1 MSNNIQGESTN
12 RYSSRLRN
20 SLPHINY
27 AEDYTEFNYDS
38 DSSDESALYINP
50 NIQRNRKRRKI
61 YNEKENSVYF
71 NLNENHSSNYRR
83 MLRSSRKID
92 DQEIEVIN
100 DNDSIQVIDN
110 EEGIEDDN
118 EIDNEDDNKDDNKDD
133 NDSINENDNDD
144 NCTIDENEI
153 ESMDEITN
161 EQINEIEGND
171 SNSDNND
178 NINEDLDI
186 VRGNTELNNELPE
199 TYDSKSNKLIYNTRY
214 NTRSHDKKLIIKPIS
229 IEAIEDGPS
238 ITNIKALEMD
248 DIQTSNTENI
258 SSKIIEDDLENSF
271 DIHKRGRPRRK
282 KITLEDHE
290 QEEENHNS
298 HYNLRNRSS
307 TSKPKIF
314 DEVYEISNDDN
325 NTTTTINNNN
335 NIHEDEKKEPYNT
348 RYSTRYATRY
358 QTRYATRYSKMRNEE
373 NEDEEAPRKL
383 YLRKHSLELK
393 KLTDHKDEML
403 ESRKVGNY
411 NLRRS
416 DQTINYSLPSLIENA
431 HKHIEKGSR
440 NQRHRMFMNRSSSS
454 SYTYRKKRSYSYR
467 DKSDSEDERKN
478 LFIGRA
484 PRRIGLGG
492 NGLRGDDD
500 DNARS
505 IVPLNIKE
513 LLLAEQKV
521 LQQMHLSS
529 NPKDSEILRNMLTH
543 DGQNIA
549 DTDQI
554 DLKPIDFS
562 MVGGLDEHIESLKE
576 MVILP
581 LLYPEVYTKFAITP
595 PRGVLFHGPPGTG
608 KTLLARALAS
618 SCSTENQ
625 KVAFFMRKGAD
636 CLTKWV
642 GESERQLKLLFEEA
656 KVWQPSII
664 FFDEI
669 DGLAPVRSSKQDQ
682 IHSSIVTT
690 LLSLMDGL
698 DKRGQVVVI
707 GATNRIDSI
716 DPALRRPGRFDREFY
731 FPLPNLEG
739 RKKIIEINTKQWKPA
754 LKPKI
759 IEQLANI
766 TKGYCG
772 ADIKALCT
780 EAAIHAMKK
789 TYPQIYDS
797 SDKLLINT
805 DDIIVEISD
814 FLNALKCTLFFIYI
828 LLIINY

>member
-271 DIHKRGRPRRK
+271 G
-282 KITLEDHE
+282 
-290 QEEENHNS
+290 
-298 HYNLRNRSS
+298 
-307 TSKPKIF
+307 
-314 DEVYEISNDDN
+314 
-325 NTTTTINNNN
+325 
-335 NIHEDEKKEPYNT
+335 NI
-348 RYSTRYATRY
+348 
-358 QTRYATRYSKMRNEE
+358 
-373 NEDEEAPRKL
+373 
-383 YLRKHSLELK
+383 
-393 KLTDHKDEML
+393 
-403 ESRKVGNY
+403 
-411 NLRRS
+411 
-416 DQTINYSLPSLIENA
+416 
-431 HKHIEKGSR
+431 
-440 NQRHRMFMNRSSSS
+440 
-454 SYTYRKKRSYSYR
+454 
-467 DKSDSEDERKN
+467 
-478 LFIGRA
+478 
-484 PRRIGLGG
+484 
-492 NGLRGDDD
+492 
-500 DNARS
+500 
-505 IVPLNIKE
+505 
-513 LLLAEQKV
+513 
-521 LQQMHLSS
+521 
-529 NPKDSEILRNMLTH
+529 
-543 DGQNIA
+543 
-549 DTDQI
+549 
-554 DLKPIDFS
+554 
-562 MVGGLDEHIESLKE
+562 
-576 MVILP
+576 
-581 LLYPEVYTKFAITP
+581 
-595 PRGVLFHGPPGTG
+595 
-608 KTLLARALAS
+608 
-618 SCSTENQ
+618 
-625 KVAFFMRKGAD
+625 
-636 CLTKWV
+636 
-642 GESERQLKLLFEEA
+642 LLF
-656 KVWQPSII
+656 
-664 FFDEI
+664 
-669 DGLAPVRSSKQDQ
+669 
-682 IHSSIVTT
+682 
-690 LLSLMDGL
+690 
-698 DKRGQVVVI
+698 
-707 GATNRIDSI
+707 
-716 DPALRRPGRFDREFY
+716 
-731 FPLPNLEG
+731 
-739 RKKIIEINTKQWKPA
+739 
-754 LKPKI
+754 
-759 IEQLANI
+759 
-766 TKGYCG
+766 C
-772 ADIKALCT
+772 
-780 EAAIHAMKK
+780 
-789 TYPQIYDS
+789 
-797 SDKLLINT
+797 
-805 DDIIVEISD
+805 
-814 FLNALKCTLFFIYI
+814 
-828 LLIINY
+828 